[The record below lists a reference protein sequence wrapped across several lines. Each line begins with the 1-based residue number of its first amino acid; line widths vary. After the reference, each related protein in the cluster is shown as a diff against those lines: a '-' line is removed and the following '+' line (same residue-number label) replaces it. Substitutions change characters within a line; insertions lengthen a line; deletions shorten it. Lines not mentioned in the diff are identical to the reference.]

1 MIRRPPRST
10 RTDTL
15 FPYTTLF
22 RSEIADGATGENTN
36 THSQNGDLHFSD
48 VDDTTG
54 HTADF
59 APQDT
64 TGYVGTFSLGTVD
77 DTTGKVA
84 WTFKVDDSVLDSWPA
99 GKTVDQKYDVT
110 IADGNGGTVTQTVT
124 VNLNGANDRPEP
136 ENDLSLM
143 TTDDASVDMDVLA
156 NDNDVDGTEASSL
169 TVIEVDGQSIVAGGS
184 SVDIMDG
191 ADKLGEEIGRAHV

>member
-84 WTFKVDDSVLDSWPA
+84 WTFRSEEHTSEL
-99 GKTVDQKYDVT
+99 Q
-110 IADGNGGTVTQTVT
+110 
-124 VNLNGANDRPEP
+124 
-136 ENDLSLM
+136 SLM
-143 TTDDASVDMDVLA
+143 RISYAVLCL
-156 NDNDVDGTEASSL
+156 NKQKHKEHNIYHHL
-169 TVIEVDGQSIVAGGS
+169 I
-184 SVDIMDG
+184 
-191 ADKLGEEIGRAHV
+191 

>member
-84 WTFKVDDSVLDSWPA
+84 WTFKVDDSVLASWQP
-99 GKTVDQKYDVT
+99 GKPVDQKSDVT
-110 IADGNGGTVTQTVT
+110 YADGNACTLTQPATVHIKQ
-124 VNLNGANDRPEP
+124 
-136 ENDLSLM
+136 
-143 TTDDASVDMDVLA
+143 
-156 NDNDVDGTEASSL
+156 
-169 TVIEVDGQSIVAGGS
+169 
-184 SVDIMDG
+184 
-191 ADKLGEEIGRAHV
+191 